1 MTQISRPFQIA
12 LLAMGLFAAVWFV
25 ALRGQSASTTG
36 SGSSASAPSA
46 QAGKATTPSTPIYH
60 GAAPGVEGLTRAI
73 AKAHA
78 AVTASQKS
86 AKQVEHESPQASSS
100 TGAGT
105 IGASTAGSPPAA
117 AVTAPSTSKGSATT
131 HTITTSVKKHATA
144 THGAAANKVASSGSS
159 ASSGG
164 STKASPSM
172 EATVERELKQGKI
185 VAVLFWNPKGSVDVA
200 VQRELQAVGRA
211 LGGKVAVHDA
221 RANQV
226 GSFGSITHDIQVYQT
241 PTILIVNKS
250 GQTTTLTGLTDSFS
264 IEQAIGE
271 AQHSQ
276 SRLHSTG

>member
-86 AKQVEHESPQASSS
+86 AKQVEHESPQASSA

-105 IGASTAGSPPAA
+105 E
-117 AVTAPSTSKGSATT
+117 GSATT

-185 VAVLFWNPKGSVDVA
+185 VAVLFWNPKGSVDAA